1 MSMKISKQDFLL
13 LTAIAEFHFKFSEY
27 VRENNEEMFFRAID
41 YAQTFTNVEGVKF
54 DYWHEN
60 NKAFL
65 HELSSLLRKKK
76 DAYDKFIAKMG
87 EDGIDAWVTKKKTSK
102 EDVLGVKNYLANF
115 SRHAK
120 ELNYELFDTE
130 DWMNFVYIAKFVKE
144 NKFTEFAFST
154 IKRVLGDDHELL
166 KELKGE

>member
-1 MSMKISKQDFLL
+1 MKISKEDFLL

-27 VRENNEEMFFRAID
+27 VRENNEEMFYRAID

-65 HELSSLLRKKK
+65 QELSSLIRKKQTS
-76 DAYDKFIAKMG
+76 YDKFIEKLG
-87 EDGIDAWVTKKKTSK
+87 EGGIDAWMAKKKTNK
-102 EDVLGVKNYLANF
+102 EDILGIKNYLSNF

-120 ELNYELFDTE
+120 ELNYELFDME
-130 DWMNFVYIAKFVKE
+130 DWMNFVYIAKFIKE
-144 NKFTEFAFST
+144 NKFIEFAYNT
-154 IKRVLGDDHELL
+154 IKRVLGDEHELL
-166 KELKGE
+166 KEFKGE

>member
-1 MSMKISKQDFLL
+1 
-13 LTAIAEFHFKFSEY
+13 
-27 VRENNEEMFFRAID
+27 
-41 YAQTFTNVEGVKF
+41 
-54 DYWHEN
+54 
-60 NKAFL
+60 
-65 HELSSLLRKKK
+65 
-76 DAYDKFIAKMG
+76 MG
-87 EDGIDAWVTKKKTSK
+87 DKKKTSK

>member
-1 MSMKISKQDFLL
+1 MKISKQDFLL

-87 EDGIDAWVTKKKTSK
+87 EDGIDAWVTKRKQAKKMF
-102 EDVLGVKNYLANF
+102 LA
-115 SRHAK
+115 
-120 ELNYELFDTE
+120 
-130 DWMNFVYIAKFVKE
+130 
-144 NKFTEFAFST
+144 
-154 IKRVLGDDHELL
+154 
-166 KELKGE
+166 